1 MLYNNRGNPD
11 NRLKER
17 EEETRELIR
26 KMRRCVDEDQFA
38 ELAEKTFALASKTV
52 TVAQRYADQLES
64 LAESSEPE
72 MDLRNLSAINRS
84 IEIASKAVTAL
95 SQYRK
100 TEFDIA
106 NELVRTENDL
116 NRAYPVE
123 VNVNQI
129 FPHQGNGN
137 KSISPV
143 LGELFGELGT
153 PEEPKKLPENTESL

>member
-17 EEETRELIR
+17 EQETRELIR
-26 KMRRCVDEDQFA
+26 KMRRCVDEDKFA
-38 ELAEKTFALASKTV
+38 ELAERTFELANKTV
-52 TVAQRYADQLES
+52 RVATKYAEQLEQI
-64 LAESSEPE
+64 AESEEPE
-72 MDLRNLSAINRS
+72 QDLRNLGAINRS

-116 NRAYPVE
+116 NRVYPVE

-129 FPHQGNGN
+129 FPHQGNGQR
-137 KSISPV
+137 SLSPV
-143 LGELFGELGT
+143 LGELFGEIV
-153 PEEPKKLPENTESL
+153 PQEPKKLPESSESV